1 MVGGSAAAGAA
12 LRIQGG
18 LLGEKTTFC
27 AKMEE
32 WNISYLEARIQEV
45 LHGEVKVRP
54 DAVEVVSGVGVD
66 LQNQFPHLNIV
77 LFYN

>member
-1 MVGGSAAAGAA
+1 
-12 LRIQGG
+12 
-18 LLGEKTTFC
+18 
-27 AKMEE
+27 MEE